1 MTNEEK
7 FAKALAIL
15 KVDAMLSNETQRI
28 KNPKRNDNKYNLL
41 IKTWQDCYELAET
54 YQGKLEG
61 QDPDFPC
68 DCHLVQLIFPTEDDE
83 IILREIKSKLASA
96 INNADEVN
104 IDTDI
109 KGNLRINFGFEDVYT
124 PREA

>member
-1 MTNEEK
+1 MTTEEK
-7 FAKALAIL
+7 LAKLIAFL
-15 KVDAMLSNETQRI
+15 KVDCMLSDERERI
-28 KNPKRNDNKYNLL
+28 FNPKRNDKKYNLL
-41 IKTWQDCYELAET
+41 CETWQDCYDLAQM
-54 YQGKLEG
+54 YKGKLEG

-68 DCHLVQLIFPTEDDE
+68 ECHLIKLVFPTEDDE
-83 IILREIKSKLASA
+83 IILREIKDKLASA

-109 KGNLRINFGFEDVYT
+109 KGNLRIHFGFEDIYT